1 MLGGLGGLR
10 GFQLTVGRLDG
21 VAKIKVGSRDEAVA
35 LATEMARAI
44 GGDVELEVG
53 KINEPWDIGIGEKPE
68 NAPMRYLLLHK
79 ATPAS
84 EAGQP
89 RDLSKLKDE
98 RVVPHL
104 IKALDD
110 KDTRWAAIDA
120 LDEFAATGVGP
131 EMRDLLQS
139 VIDCVRAGDDLAAVS
154 PLTVLRPGQAA
165 ERLGMSRTHLYK
177 LLDQGEIVSHRVGR
191 DRRILLRDLIVFEER
206 RQRDRRELAE
216 RFASQSK
223 TREGAIDELADLL

>member
-1 MLGGLGGLR
+1 MK
-10 GFQLTVGRLDG
+10 TIPTDG
-21 VAKIKVGSRDEAVA
+21 I
-35 LATEMARAI
+35 
-44 GGDVELEVG
+44 
-53 KINEPWDIGIGEKPE
+53 
-68 NAPMRYLLLHK
+68 
-79 ATPAS
+79 PA
-84 EAGQP
+84 EQ
-89 RDLSKLKDE
+89 
-98 RVVPHL
+98 
-104 IKALDD
+104 
-110 KDTRWAAIDA
+110 IDA

-154 PLTVLRPGQAA
+154 PLAVLSPSQAA

-177 LLDQGEIVSHRVGR
+177 LLDQGEIMSHRVGR
-191 DRRILLRDLIVFEER
+191 DRRILLRDLIAFEER